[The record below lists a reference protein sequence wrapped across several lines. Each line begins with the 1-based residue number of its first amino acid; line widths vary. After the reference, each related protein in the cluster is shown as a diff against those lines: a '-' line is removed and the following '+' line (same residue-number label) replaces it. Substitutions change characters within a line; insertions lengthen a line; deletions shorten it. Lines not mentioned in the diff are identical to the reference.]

1 MSPSF
6 KTFLVSL
13 IILGL
18 ARNIYVWMKLW
29 LLIWKFLVRSEKKQF
44 YLCFVSWSDKV
55 TFWIDVWQITSWPNS
70 MTSHIELNAIV
81 FKSSTLLQLMLKPP
95 QMITVR
101 RVVIISLRKGVN
113 KSKNY
118 VVDNWCVLDYLLGTI
133 HYQDMYCRRVN
144 NEYSD
149 IFFCPES
156 TNLIWS
162 VFLNKIAFLLPDWK
176 WGTSIKLKL
185 GIF

>member
-29 LLIWKFLVRSEKKQF
+29 LLIWKFLVRSEKKKQF

-55 TFWIDVWQITSWPNS
+55 TFWIDVC
-70 MTSHIELNAIV
+70 L
-81 FKSSTLLQLMLKPP
+81 KSSTLLQLMLKPP